1 MFFGKTLFSQNT
13 IDGRDVNIA
22 SHMVCQQVVLLLL
35 VGSVVKGLLLLQ
47 LAGIGL
53 QQVVNEGLVVQYAM
67 YIDAMQRRS
76 TQKPSWRPSLSCSRG
91 DGVSNG
97 VVAPMWIS

>member
-67 YIDAMQRRS
+67 YIGTHAASVYPEAVMAS
-76 TQKPSWRPSLSCSRG
+76 
-91 DGVSNG
+91 
-97 VVAPMWIS
+97 VAELQQG